1 MINFAYLL
9 VQGCNNCEYD
19 GIPQLRESI
28 ISLKNFH
35 KDCKIYLYYGY
46 DESSQKKMYQIEE
59 FIKEQNLI
67 GINIGHLKHNF
78 FRIEHEHIA
87 DRVKN
92 PYRLNILIEKIYILL
107 NHNDNEDVILLDID
121 TKFKSSVNLDMSI
134 PLLYCNESSLLNQRS
149 LGSFFEKINYSVP
162 ENSRMFNTG
171 TVFIPKNNRK
181 KIAQEALDLVL
192 LMNTIS
198 DKERV
203 AKDLDEQISLSI
215 VILKYYKKINF
226 ALNFL
231 DHYMGQHIK
240 KR

>member
-28 ISLKNFH
+28 ISLKHFH
-35 KDCKIYLYYGY
+35 KNCKIYLYYGY
-46 DESSQKKMYQIEE
+46 DESSKDKIYQMEE
-59 FIKEQNLI
+59 FIKQHNLI
-67 GINIGHLKHNF
+67 GINIGYLKHNF
-78 FRIEHEHIA
+78 PRIEYDHVA
-87 DRVKN
+87 DSIKN

-107 NHNDNEDVILLDID
+107 NHNHNEEVILLDID
-121 TKFKSSVNLDMSI
+121 TKVKSSFKFDMNI
-134 PLLYCNESSLLNQRS
+134 PLLYSNENPLLNRRS
-149 LGSFFEKINYSVP
+149 LDSFFKKINYTVP
-162 ENSRMFNTG
+162 KNTRMFNTG

-198 DKERV
+198 DKERL

-215 VILKYYKKINF
+215 VIFKHYKKINF
-226 ALNFL
+226 ASKFL

-240 KR
+240 